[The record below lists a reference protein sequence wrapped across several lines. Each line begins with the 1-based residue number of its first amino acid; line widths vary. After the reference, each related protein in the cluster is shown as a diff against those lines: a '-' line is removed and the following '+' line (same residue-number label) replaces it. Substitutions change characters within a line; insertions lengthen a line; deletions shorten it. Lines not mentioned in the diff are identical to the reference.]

1 MRCIHWIP
9 AAIASRPRPLATPL
23 RVIHDRVEPSSRR
36 LSDVIHAKKNQIEPQ
51 RANTARLTKCGEF
64 TAKFLYYEIKWA
76 LLAGRMKA
84 EADLGWLETVETA
97 KVASTRPIMPR
108 VLPSHIVQALPRPTH
123 RMSRGGA
130 ASWRGPR
137 VVRPR
142 LGLAHAAG
150 AVSARRPFEPPP
162 TGFDDIFDLSLQARD
177 NQVVERKI
185 ELARIR

>member
-1 MRCIHWIP
+1 MLSTR
-9 AAIASRPRPLATPL
+9 RKTR
-23 RVIHDRVEPSSRR
+23 SSRR
-36 LSDVIHAKKNQIEPQ
+36 APMPRASKRVASCPQ
-51 RANTARLTKCGEF
+51 SFSMMRFKSSGSPTGCPERVNGDRNRH
-64 TAKFLYYEIKWA
+64 IKWA

-130 ASWRGPR
+130 ASWKGPR

-177 NQVVERKI
+177 NQVVERNI